1 VAENLSDTSPGFLL
15 SRILTSPALF
25 ASIALWYLL
34 TEIQFLT
41 DFPFLLIELLLD
53 ANYIILLRI
62 VNELVQYLQWL
73 LVKVEEQCTLSKNH
87 ISINLAYM

>member
-41 DFPFLLIELLLD
+41 DFPFLLNRVVVRCKLYHPTQNCKWISPVFAMVTCESWGTV
-53 ANYIILLRI
+53 YIIKKSYF
-62 VNELVQYLQWL
+62 N
-73 LVKVEEQCTLSKNH
+73 
-87 ISINLAYM
+87 